1 MSEVASKAMA
11 ELRVGTRYLLVR
23 AQVTGARVGRTLG
36 NARRKITT
44 GWLPWIV
51 TYLMSAPPPRSKP
64 SRAARPRMASE
75 LPNDPSDATNRAES
89 LEPSLEH
96 AVGATTAATG
106 DCPSAPPP
114 SHSGTRAWEHIGHSG
129 AVLLRTFRSQA
140 AFLLAHGRVTTSHI
154 WHRLSDALPRAKTEL
169 LPIVARVSRYAAPRG
184 RALARAARSQTAFLL
199 AHGRVAAAHIGRV
212 LSAAGHSVKTELLP
226 PVVAFWRKHT
236 AYLTEDLFD
245 AFQAKVNL
253 RLRTKFLL
261 SVILITSALTCGSL
275 LIVGRTAQ
283 TESQRQIEE
292 EAHNAILTFQVMQHQ
307 HEVALQHKADL
318 LAALALMRNGD
329 ATTIQEA
336 SQDPWQ
342 SEDCN
347 LFLLADASGKVVALH
362 TAGENLDAGTAEGL
376 LRKPL
381 PSKETSGWWFSG
393 ERLYQFVLRPVY
405 GGADQNHAR
414 LGTVVVGRAIDASAA
429 NELRR
434 ISSSQVAFR
443 YGDKVIVSTLAPLD
457 EANLEQQFNNR
468 PLPSI
473 LQIGNE
479 KYLASSVNLTPDRS
493 SGISLIVLKSY
504 DSAILF
510 LNRLNHLLLGLFIV
524 AALVGAVL
532 VFLISDT
539 FTRPLASLVGGVRAL
554 EQGNF
559 DYPLRADGGDEVAQV
574 TRAFDGMRTTLQKN
588 ATQRQEL
595 EEQLRQSQKMEAMG
609 RLAGGVAHDF
619 NNLLTVIKGHS
630 DLLLDRMD
638 PHEPLRGSSQQI
650 AKAADRAAALTRQL
664 LIFSRKQV
672 LQPKILDLNAT
683 VSEMGKLLKRLVRE
697 DIEYRFQPG
706 DSLGQLKADPG
717 QIEQV
722 LMNLI
727 VNACDAMPGGG
738 KLTVETYN
746 FDVGEELAAARPLLR
761 VGEYVVLAVSDTG
774 CGMDADTK
782 AHIFEPFFT
791 TKEAGKGTGL
801 GLATVYGVVNQ
812 SNGHVWVDS
821 EPGKGARFE
830 IYLPRAEE
838 QEMEA
843 HRPVKEVARERR
855 RTETVLIAE
864 DEPAVRELACE
875 FLRAAGYNVLTAAD
889 GEEALGIAARLQQPI
904 HALVTDIVLPK
915 LRGPELAEC
924 MKKLR
929 PDVKIVYMSG
939 YLEHDKKAA
948 QFLEEGAFLQ
958 KPYTRDALVSKVDQ
972 ILRRAPAE
980 PELASSIR

>member
-11 ELRVGTRYLLVR
+11 ELRLRTRPLFVR
-23 AQVTGARVGRTLG
+23 AQITGIHIWRALG
-36 NARRKITT
+36 NADRTVQT
-44 GWLPWIV
+44 GLLP
-51 TYLMSAPPPRSKP
+51 
-64 SRAARPRMASE
+64 
-75 LPNDPSDATNRAES
+75 
-89 LEPSLEH
+89 
-96 AVGATTAATG
+96 
-106 DCPSAPPP
+106 
-114 SHSGTRAWEHIGHSG
+114 
-129 AVLLRTFRSQA
+129 
-140 AFLLAHGRVTTSHI
+140 
-154 WHRLSDALPRAKTEL
+154 
-169 LPIVARVSRYAAPRG
+169 PIVAFWSSHVARPST
-184 RALARAARSQTAFLL
+184 ALFRT
-199 AHGRVAAAHIGRV
+199 
-212 LSAAGHSVKTELLP
+212 
-226 PVVAFWRKHT
+226 
-236 AYLTEDLFD
+236 
-245 AFQAKVNL
+245 FQARVNL
-253 RLRTKFLL
+253 RLRTKFLFSL
-261 SVILITSALTCGSL
+261 ILITSALTCASL

-283 TESQRQIEE
+283 TEAQRQIEE

-307 HEVALQHKADL
+307 HEIALWHKADL

-362 TAGENLDAGTAEGL
+362 TAGENLPTDTAEGL
-376 LRKPL
+376 LRKSL
-381 PSKETSGWWFSG
+381 RNRESSGWWFSG
-393 ERLYQFVLRPVY
+393 QRLYQFVLRPVY
-405 GGADQNHAR
+405 GAAVQHSAR
-414 LGTVVVGRAIDASAA
+414 LGTVVVGRAIDDSAA

-443 YGDKVIVSTLAPLD
+443 YGNKIIVSTLAPLD

-468 PLPSI
+468 PIPRI
-473 LQIGNE
+473 LQIDNE
-479 KYLASSVNLTPDRS
+479 KYLTSSVDLTPDRS

-504 DSAILF
+504 DGAILF
-510 LNRLNHLLLGLFIV
+510 LNRLNRLLLGLFIV

-559 DYPLRADGGDEVAQV
+559 DYPLEADGGDEVAQV

-630 DLLLDRMD
+630 DLLLDRMG
-638 PHEPLRGSSQQI
+638 PAEPLRGSSQQI

-672 LQPKILDLNAT
+672 LQPKILDLNST

-697 DIEYRFQPG
+697 DIEFSFQPG
-706 DSLGQLKADPG
+706 DSLGRLKADPG

-727 VNACDAMPGGG
+727 VNACDAMPTGG

-746 FDVGEELAAARPLLR
+746 LNVSEKLATARSLIR
-761 VGEYVVLAVSDTG
+761 AGEYVVLAVTDTG
-774 CGMDADTK
+774 CGMDAHTR

-830 IYLPRAEE
+830 IYLPRVEE
-838 QEMEA
+838 KLEA
-843 HRPVKEVARERR
+843 RRPRKQVARDCKRS
-855 RTETVLIAE
+855 ETVLIAE

-875 FLRAAGYNVLTAAD
+875 FLQAAGYNVLTAAD
-889 GEEALGIAARLQQPI
+889 GEEALAIAERLQQPI

-915 LRGPELAEC
+915 LRGPELAER
-924 MKKLR
+924 MKHLL
-929 PDVKIVYMSG
+929 PDVKVVYMSG
-939 YLEHDKKAA
+939 YLEYDKKAG
-948 QFLEEGAFLQ
+948 QFLEEGSFLQ
-958 KPYTRDALVSKVDQ
+958 KPYTRDALISKVDE

-980 PELASSIR
+980 KALAPSIQ

>member
-1 MSEVASKAMA
+1 MSEVASKARA
-11 ELRVGTRYLLVR
+11 ELRVGRRYLLVR
-23 AQVTGARVGRTLG
+23 AQVTTAHVSRILGDAR
-36 NARRKITT
+36 KTT
-44 GWLPWIV
+44 AGWLPSIV
-51 TYLMSAPPPRSKP
+51 TYLMSAPAPRSTASKRVA
-64 SRAARPRMASE
+64 RASAASE
-75 LPNDPSDATNRAES
+75 LPNGPS
-89 LEPSLEH
+89 EPSGTANNH
-96 AVGATTAATG
+96 AGSPNA
-106 DCPSAPPP
+106 
-114 SHSGTRAWEHIGHSG
+114 
-129 AVLLRTFRSQA
+129 LLRTLGSRAS
-140 AFLLAHGRVTTSHI
+140 FLLARGPVAASRI
-154 WHRLSDALPRAKTEL
+154 WHGLNDALRRAKTEL
-169 LPIVARVSRYAAPRG
+169 LPIVACESRYAARHAVHCG
-184 RALARAARSQTAFLL
+184 AAVLRKLRSQAVFLL
-199 AHGRVAAAHIGRV
+199 AHGRIVAARIGRV
-212 LSAAGHSVKTELLP
+212 LSAAGRWVKTELLP
-226 PVVAFWRKHT
+226 PIVVFWRKHT

-253 RLRTKFLL
+253 RLRTKFLF

-307 HEVALQHKADL
+307 HEVALRHKADL

-362 TAGENLDAGTAEGL
+362 TAGENLSADTAEGL

-381 PSKETSGWWFSG
+381 ASKETSGWWFSG

-443 YGDKVIVSTLAPLD
+443 YGDKVIVSTLAPFD

-473 LQIGNE
+473 LQIGSE
-479 KYLASSVNLTPDRS
+479 KYLASSVNLTPDKS

-524 AALVGAVL
+524 AAIVGAVL

-559 DYPLRADGGDEVAQV
+559 DYPLTADGGDEVAQV

-588 ATQRQEL
+588 AAQRQEL

-638 PHEPLRGSSQQI
+638 PNEPLRGSSQQI

-697 DIEYRFQPG
+697 DIEYTFRPG
-706 DSLGQLKADPG
+706 DSLGALKADPG

-738 KLTVETYN
+738 KLAVETYN

-782 AHIFEPFFT
+782 AHVFEPFFT

-801 GLATVYGVVNQ
+801 GLATVYGVVKQ

-838 QEMEA
+838 QEMEV
-843 HRPVKEVARERR
+843 HRPVKEVARGRR

-875 FLRAAGYNVLTAAD
+875 FLKAAGYNVLTAAD

-939 YLEHDKKAA
+939 YLEHDKKAG

-958 KPYTRDALVSKVDQ
+958 KPYTRDALVSKVDE
-972 ILRRAPAE
+972 ILRRAASK